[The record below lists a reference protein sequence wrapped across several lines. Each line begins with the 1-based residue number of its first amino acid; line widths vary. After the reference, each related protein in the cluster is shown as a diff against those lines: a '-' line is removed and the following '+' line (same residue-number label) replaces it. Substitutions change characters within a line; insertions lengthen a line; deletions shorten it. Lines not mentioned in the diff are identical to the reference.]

1 MADKLPRK
9 QQAQARVLLTRIPY
23 AETREQA
30 EKLKREFQ
38 AWCRQRGREA
48 AGELLDHDWERMM
61 TFYGFPQEHW
71 HHLRTTNI
79 VESPF
84 AAVRLRTTA
93 AKRYKKVANATAVI
107 WKTLQIAERHF
118 RNLTAPDRLAE
129 VADGAT
135 YVDGKRVKDTARK
148 VPA

>member
-1 MADKLPRK
+1 
-9 QQAQARVLLTRIPY
+9 VLLTRIPY
-23 AETREQA
+23 SETQEQA

-38 AWCRQRGREA
+38 MWCRKRGLDA
-48 AGELLDHDWERMM
+48 AGELLDRDWARLM

-71 HHLRTTNI
+71 QHLRTTNI

-107 WKTLQIAERHF
+107 WKTLQIAECHF

-135 YVDGKRVKDTARK
+135 YVNGKRVKDTNTK